1 MRKLLIL
8 SFIMYLGSSCTTP
21 AEKPVE
27 KTISADPAKPM
38 YSYTIKKPD
47 NWDMNGS
54 SKNTEVAFNALKAF
68 EEHKIDE
75 SLSYFGDSVLWKADY
90 MEAKLSKDSLKS
102 IFNSIWNETASLK
115 IEMHDF
121 ESVISKDKKDEFV
134 TIWYDQHTTDKK
146 GKKDSLSL
154 INDMKV
160 VNGKIVELD
169 EYIRHSKVKK

>member
-27 KTISADPAKPM
+27 KTISADVPKPM

-146 GKKDSLSL
+146 GKKDSVVL

-169 EYIRHSKVKK
+169 EYTRRFKTKK